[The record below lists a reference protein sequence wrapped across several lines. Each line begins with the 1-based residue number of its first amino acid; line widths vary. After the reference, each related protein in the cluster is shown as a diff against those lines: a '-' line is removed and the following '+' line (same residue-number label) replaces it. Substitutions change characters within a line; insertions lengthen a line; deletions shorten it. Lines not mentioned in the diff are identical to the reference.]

1 MSKERD
7 AQVLKNKI
15 AELELKITNNKKYNI
30 SEKKNENLKILKL
43 KLEDQLEEIEIE
55 TQ

>member
-7 AQVLKNKI
+7 AQVLRNKI
-15 AELELKITNNKKYNI
+15 AELEIKIKKNNL
-30 SEKKNENLKILKL
+30 SEKKIENLKILKL

>member
-15 AELELKITNNKKYNI
+15 AELELKITNKKYNI
-30 SEKKNENLKILKL
+30 SEKKIENLKILKL